1 MWILKSGGRLYGKTK
16 ENPPVQ
22 ERLLQ
27 LVPGIV
33 YSVYPF
39 VIV

>member
-1 MWILKSGGRLYGKTK
+1 MDIGERWVLLWKTMKKS
-16 ENPPVQ
+16 PVQ